1 MNGALVELVWRG
13 FRGSLVRR
21 ARRLRQPRYLLA
33 FLASVAYFG
42 FMVLPS
48 YLNWSRQARGAFG
61 PGAAA
66 GASTPAA
73 GIGGLAG
80 GTGRLVAMAAALV
93 LAAAL
98 TLIWALAS
106 SKPAL
111 RLGEADLD
119 LLLPAPLARRQ
130 LIELAVWRQQ
140 AGLLLGALVVTLLRG
155 YGTPATR
162 LVRLLTTWGL
172 LALINLHIQGVNLWK
187 ARLRELA
194 PAVARRRA
202 GIALAAGGAWWVA
215 VALALRAA
223 LAAPLTAATEAGKAA
238 TAAAAGAVAAADAG
252 GGLAALGDA
261 IRHLGASPPPLL
273 WGLLAPFRWLATALL
288 GSLGPGFRQP
298 GGGAGLA
305 SGGLSGLGAPRGL
318 ADVAFLLV
326 LVTAHYEWVVRSRA
340 RFEDAVLQR
349 ARRQAD
355 RRRRR
360 PELAASTARARR
372 REPFPLAPSGM
383 PEAAIYWKN
392 LLIPSRRPLAH
403 RAALAALAG
412 LAAWASGAALGA
424 PMAYLAP
431 VAGAGFML
439 MVMIPPFAG
448 LNLRHDLRADLLQV
462 EILRPWP
469 VPGWRLV
476 AAELLAPAT
485 TACSWTLAGF
495 CLVLGAALAAGDRL
509 GREDYLHL
517 AMRSEP
523 WPGLPGGSPL
533 GAIVALGGA
542 ALLAGLPIILLS
554 TALQNVAALMLP
566 GWVTLG
572 PRARAGSGLAGQRLL
587 LLLGQSLAIAA
598 GLVPALLLVAAALLA
613 GSRLGL
619 RPAAWQAPAL
629 ALLAAL
635 PLLVEVGLLVRAG
648 GALWDRL
655 DPSQELLQPEE

>member
-13 FRGSLVRR
+13 CRGSLVRR

-33 FLASVAYFG
+33 FLASAAYFG
-42 FMVLPS
+42 LMVLPS
-48 YLNWSRQARGAFG
+48 YLNWSRQTRGAFG
-61 PGAAA
+61 SGGAA
-66 GASTPAA
+66 GPSTPAA
-73 GIGGLAG
+73 GLGGLAG

-93 LAAAL
+93 LAATL

-130 LIELAVWRQQ
+130 LIALAIWRQQ

-155 YGTPATR
+155 YGTPAAR
-162 LVRLLTTWGL
+162 LARLLTTWGL
-172 LALINLHIQGVNLWK
+172 LALINLHVQGVNLWK

-202 GIALAAGGAWWVA
+202 AIALAASGAWWVA

-223 LAAPLTAATEAGKAA
+223 LAAPLAAAAASTAATTAG
-238 TAAAAGAVAAADAG
+238 AAAGAGAG

-261 IRHLGASPPPLL
+261 IRQLGGSPPPLL
-273 WGLLAPFRWLATALL
+273 WGLLAPFRWLAAALM
-288 GSLGPGFRQP
+288 GSVGPGFRQP
-298 GGGAGLA
+298 GVGTGLA
-305 SGGLSGLGAPRGL
+305 GGGLSGLGAPRGL
-318 ADVAFLLV
+318 ADVAFLLL
-326 LVTAHYEWVVRSRA
+326 LVAVHYEWVVRSRA

-360 PELAASTARARR
+360 PELPAPAARARR
-372 REPFPLAPSGM
+372 REPFRLAPSGM

-412 LAAWASGAALGA
+412 LAAWAAGAALGA
-424 PMAYLAP
+424 PMAYVAP

-439 MVMIPPFAG
+439 MVMVPPLSG

-485 TACSWTLAGF
+485 TACTWTLAGF
-495 CLVLGAALAAGDRL
+495 CMVVGAALAAGGRL

-517 AMRSEP
+517 AARSDP
-523 WPGLPGGSPL
+523 WPGLPGASPL
-533 GAIVALGGA
+533 GAVVALGGA
-542 ALLAGLPIILLS
+542 VLLAGVPITLLS
-554 TALQNVAALMLP
+554 SALQNVATLMLP

-572 PRARAGSGLAGQRLL
+572 SRARAGSGLAGQRLL
-587 LLLGQSLAIAA
+587 LLLGQSLGLAA
-598 GLVPALLLVAAALLA
+598 GLVPSLLVVAAALLA